1 MPDSIPDTSPKPDV
15 SASHGVILSAIA
27 LLCIGVVMVHSAGL
41 SIGASGT
48 GAPWLTIQS
57 RPVVY
62 ALLAVAAMFTVWM
75 LPAGWLRGF
84 LFRIG
89 PLTPLLMLGAVLCVY
104 VPGLGH
110 EEKGALRWIKA
121 PGMELTAQPSEI
133 AKWAIGV
140 FVAWYA
146 VRFSG
151 RLRLFWKG
159 LLPALAAIGLIAL
172 LVAVEDLGTG
182 VIIAATGSLLLV
194 AGGAR
199 ITHFLMMAPIGIGAL
214 AALILTSDYRV
225 RRIGAFADPYAD
237 PEGSGFHIIQSLVAI
252 AHGGPSGRGLGFG
265 LQKFGYLPEDRTDFL
280 FSVICEELGL
290 IGAAGVISLYLV
302 MLWCGYLIVRGLP
315 DRFSALV
322 ATGVLVTIAG
332 QATMNLFVVT
342 GLAPTK
348 GIALPL
354 LSAGGTGWVL
364 TGASLGLLAC
374 FAQLSKSVHDAPAHE
389 LSSA

>member
-1 MPDSIPDTSPKPDV
+1 M
-15 SASHGVILSAIA
+15 ILSAIA

-41 SIGASGT
+41 SVGASGT
-48 GAPWLTIQS
+48 DAPWLTIQS

-62 ALLAVAAMFTVWM
+62 ALLAVGAMFTVWM
-75 LPAGWLRGF
+75 LPAEWLRRF

-89 PLTPLLMLGAVLCVY
+89 PLTPLMMLGAVLCVY
-104 VPGLGH
+104 VPGFGH
-110 EEKGALRWIKA
+110 EEKGALRWVKA
-121 PGMELTAQPSEI
+121 PGIELTAQPSEI
-133 AKWAIGV
+133 AKWAIAI

-151 RLRLFWKG
+151 RLKLFWKG

-172 LVAVEDLGTG
+172 IVAIEDLGTG
-182 VIIAATGSLLLV
+182 VIIAATGSLLLI

-199 ITHFLMMAPIGIGAL
+199 ITHFLMMAPVGIGAL

-225 RRIGAFADPYAD
+225 RRLGAFADPYAD

-252 AHGGPSGRGLGFG
+252 ANGGPSGRGLGFG

-290 IGAAGVISLYLV
+290 VGAAGVISLYLV
-302 MLWCGYLIVRGLP
+302 MLWCGYLIVRTLP

-322 ATGVLVTIAG
+322 ATSVLVTIAG

-374 FAQLSKSVHDAPAHE
+374 FAQLGKRVDHE
-389 LSSA
+389 SPLELTPT